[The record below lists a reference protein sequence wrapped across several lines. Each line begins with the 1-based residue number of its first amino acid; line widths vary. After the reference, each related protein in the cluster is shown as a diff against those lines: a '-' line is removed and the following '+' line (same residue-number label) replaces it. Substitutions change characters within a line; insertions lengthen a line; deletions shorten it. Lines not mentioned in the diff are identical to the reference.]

1 MPCSSILAEWAL
13 KKEGS
18 VYLLRHAP
26 SPAASNLQRN
36 TTVPAWIGH
45 WSWDFGSRN
54 QTGQLHVIVSYISH
68 IYLSRSDSLG
78 GPRQR
83 SIRWTTT
90 RGIGGAPPRCE
101 RQPRRPALPEVA
113 RAAAAAELRQR
124 CSWVDGGGRSRSR
137 TRSRSAASSFLAL
150 AASRRPRADAAI
162 TWSCMSSN
170 TSAASLRIPVDT

>member
-1 MPCSSILAEWAL
+1 M
-13 KKEGS
+13 
-18 VYLLRHAP
+18 YLLRHAP

-54 QTGQLHVIVSYISH
+54 QTGSCTSSYRISA
-68 IYLSRSDSLG
+68 ISTYLSRSDSLG

-101 RQPRRPALPEVA
+101 RQPRRPAPPEVA